1 MLVRTSHRFF
11 MLRVAFE
18 LFFIDETSR
27 EEGLYPFGREGDVNV
42 KNPDITI
49 NVKKPCVTVSLRI

>member
-1 MLVRTSHRFF
+1 

-18 LFFIDETSR
+18 LFFMDETSR

-49 NVKKPCVTVSLRI
+49 NVKNPCVTVSLHI